1 MGIVRTTDLIG
12 PDGTVQ
18 KRWDNVKVDEDA
30 AEVRRA
36 RLS

>member
-1 MGIVRTTDLIG
+1 MILG
-12 PDGTVQ
+12 PDGR
-18 KRWDNVKVDEDA
+18 KRWDNVKAEEDA